1 MLGDTPLEL
10 ERDGYVLTTSRAKIA
25 VDDTLALVRT
35 TWWARELPRERLVRA
50 MENSICFAV
59 TRDETLVGFARSVT
73 DLATYAYLC
82 DVVVTPEHGR
92 RGLAQ
97 WIVETWLSHPQ
108 LQGLRRFSLM
118 STDAKALY
126 AKFGF
131 NGDEREHYMSL
142 KPFRGNDASR

>member
-1 MLGDTPLEL
+1 
-10 ERDGYVLTTSRAKIA
+10 
-25 VDDTLALVRT
+25 
-35 TWWARELPRERLVRA
+35 

-59 TRDETLVGFARSVT
+59 MRGATVVGFARSVS

-82 DVVVTPEHGR
+82 DVVVNPEHGR
-92 RGLAQ
+92 QGLAQ

-108 LQGLRRFSLM
+108 LQEVRRYALM

-142 KPFRGNDASR
+142 KPGRESGRAGER

>member
-1 MLGDTPLEL
+1 MLGDTPLTL
-10 ERDGYVLTTSRAKIA
+10 ERDDYVLTTDRASIPA
-25 VDDTLALVRT
+25 NQVLALLRT
-35 TWWARELPRERLVRA
+35 TWWARQLQRDRLERA

-59 TRDETLVGFARSVT
+59 MRGAELVGFARSVT
-73 DLATYAYLC
+73 DLATYGYLC
-82 DVVVTPEHGR
+82 DVVVSPEHGR

-97 WIVETWLSHPQ
+97 WIVEAWISHPQ
-108 LQGLRRFSLM
+108 LQGVRRLSLM

-142 KPFRGNDASR
+142 KPGS